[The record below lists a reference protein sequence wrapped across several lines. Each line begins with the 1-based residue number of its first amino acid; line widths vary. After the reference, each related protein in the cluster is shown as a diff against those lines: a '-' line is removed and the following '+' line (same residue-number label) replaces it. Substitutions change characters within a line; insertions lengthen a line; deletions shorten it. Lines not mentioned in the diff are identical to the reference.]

1 MGKKVL
7 VIGQGGRE
15 HALVWK
21 LAQSPQIEKIYAAP
35 GNPGIGEL
43 GQCIDIAVNDIDK
56 LLEFAHSQEI
66 DLTVVGPEAPLMA
79 GIVDRFQEAGLKIFG
94 PTTAAARLEGSKVF
108 AKQLMKKYAVP
119 TAGFDVFQ
127 DIDQARSCV
136 HTYTDQGKAVVI
148 KADGLAAG
156 KGVVVAKDWEE
167 ANQALEN
174 IMVRQ
179 SLGKAGT
186 RVIIEECLYGEE
198 VSLFVI
204 SDGYDF
210 ISLISAQ
217 DHKQVFDNDQGPNTG
232 GMGAYVKP
240 PIYTPELHQAVEES
254 IVRPV
259 LKAMAAE
266 GYPFQGVLYVGL
278 MITAQGPKVL
288 EFNARFGDPETQVVM
303 PMIEG
308 DLLPLLEAA
317 VDKRLA
323 GYQVNI
329 ATGSCICVV
338 LASAGYPGN
347 YEKGKLITGLDNLDQ
362 ETIVFH
368 GGTASKDGK
377 LITNGGRVLALTVR
391 GSSMEEAIDQVYREI
406 KKIHFEG
413 MHYRTDIGG
422 KSLRQGV

>member
-136 HTYTDQGKAVVI
+136 RTYTDQGKAVVI

-240 PIYTPELHQAVEES
+240 PIYTPELHQTVEES

-329 ATGSCICVV
+329 AIGSCICVV

-347 YEKGKLITGLDNLDQ
+347 YEKGKLITGLDNLGQ

>member
-43 GQCIDIAVNDIDK
+43 SQCIDIAVNDIDK

-347 YEKGKLITGLDNLDQ
+347 YEKGKLITGLDNLGQ

-377 LITNGGRVLALTVR
+377 LITNGGRVLALTMR
-391 GSSMEEAIDQVYREI
+391 GRSMEEAIDRVYREI

-422 KSLRQGV
+422 KSLR